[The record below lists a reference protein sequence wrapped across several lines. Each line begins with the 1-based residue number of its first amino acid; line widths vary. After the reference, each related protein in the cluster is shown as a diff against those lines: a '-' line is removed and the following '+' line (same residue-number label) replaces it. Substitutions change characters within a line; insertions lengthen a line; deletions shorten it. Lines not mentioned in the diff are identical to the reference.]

1 MGASDDVRNPDEG
14 GAPPAAGLAIELVT
28 GRAIEAHLPAV
39 AALRIAV
46 FQEYPYLYLGDRE
59 YEQRYLASYA
69 ASDAG
74 LVVLALDGGRVVGAS
89 TALPLA
95 QHSDAV
101 VPPLEAAGYPA
112 ASVYYFG
119 ESVLER
125 PYRGRGLG
133 RAFLEHRERRAR
145 ALGFRAAAFCAVE
158 RPADHPRRPPGY
170 RGHDALWA
178 SCGFRKRPDIAT
190 TFSWRDLDEAAESP
204 KPMTFWLKELS

>member
-1 MGASDDVRNPDEG
+1 MSEEPTVRGADDT
-14 GAPPAAGLAIELVT
+14 GARPVEIVAVT
-28 GRAIEAHLPAV
+28 GRAIEAHLDAL
-39 AALRIAV
+39 AALRLAV

-69 ASDAG
+69 ETAAG
-74 LVVLALDGGRVVGAS
+74 LVVLALDAGRVVGAS

-95 QHSDAV
+95 QHSDEV
-101 VPPLEAAGYPA
+101 VPPLERAGFPA

-133 RAFLEHRERRAR
+133 RAFFEHRERRAR
-145 ALGFRAAAFCAVE
+145 ELGFRTAAFCAVE

-170 RGHDALWA
+170 CGHDELWT
-178 SCGFRKRPDIAT
+178 SCGFHRRPDITA
-190 TFSWRDLDEAAESP
+190 TFSWRDLDEPGESA
-204 KPMTFWLKELS
+204 KPMTFWIKELP